1 MANSITADEIREQFS
16 QAMSAMYQQEVPQ
29 YGTLLEL
36 VADVNLAVLENNP
49 QLHEK
54 MVNADELARLNVER
68 HGAIRVGTAQELATL
83 RRMFA
88 IMGMYPVSYYDLS
101 QAGGPVHSTAFRP
114 IDDAS
119 LARNPFRVF
128 TSLLRLELIENEILR
143 QKAAEILRQR
153 DIFTPR
159 CRQLL
164 EEYEQQGGFNETQ
177 AQEFVQEALE
187 TFRWHQ
193 SATVDE
199 ETYRALHNEHRLIAD
214 VVCFPGCHINHL
226 TPRTLDIDRVQSMM
240 PECGIEP
247 KILIEGPPRREVP
260 ILLRQTSFKA
270 LEETVLFAGQ
280 KQGTHTARFGE
291 IEQRGVALTPK
302 GRQLYD
308 DLLRNAG
315 TGQDN
320 LTHQM
325 HLQETLT
332 PKGRQLYDDLLRNAG
347 TGQDNLTHQMHL
359 QETFRTFPDS
369 EFLMRQQGL
378 AWFRYRL
385 TPSGEAHRQAIHPGD
400 DPQPLIERGWVVA
413 QPITY
418 EDFLPVSAAGIFQ
431 SNLGNETQTRSH
443 GNASREAFEQA
454 LGCPVLD
461 EFQLYQEAEER
472 SKRRCGLL

>member
-101 QAGGPVHSTAFRP
+101 QAGVPVHSTAFRP

-199 ETYRALHNEHRLIAD
+199 ETYRTLHNEHRLIAD

-247 KILIEGPPRREVP
+247 KSLIEGPPRREVP

-291 IEQRGVALTPK
+291 IEQRGVA
-302 GRQLYD
+302 
-308 DLLRNAG
+308 
-315 TGQDN
+315 
-320 LTHQM
+320 
-325 HLQETLT
+325 LT

>member
-101 QAGGPVHSTAFRP
+101 QAGVPVHSTAFRP

-177 AQEFVQEALE
+177 TQEFVQEALE

-199 ETYRALHNEHRLIAD
+199 EIYRALHNEHRLIAD

-291 IEQRGVALTPK
+291 IEQRGVA
-302 GRQLYD
+302 
-308 DLLRNAG
+308 
-315 TGQDN
+315 
-320 LTHQM
+320 
-325 HLQETLT
+325 LT

>member
-101 QAGGPVHSTAFRP
+101 QAGVPVHSTAFRP

-187 TFRWHQ
+187 TFRWHL

-247 KILIEGPPRREVP
+247 KVLIEGPPRREVP

-325 HLQETLT
+325 HLQET
-332 PKGRQLYDDLLRNAG
+332 
-347 TGQDNLTHQMHL
+347 
-359 QETFRTFPDS
+359 FRTFPDS

-378 AWFRYRL
+378 GWFRYRL

-413 QPITY
+413 HPITY

-431 SNLGNETQTRSH
+431 SNLGNETRACNH
-443 GNASREAFEQA
+443 GDASREAFEQA